1 MKIVFSTDQIYL
13 HGGIEKVMAQKANYF
28 ADVLGYEVIILTTE
42 QKQHAPCYDL
52 SSNIQLIDLNINYKR
67 EKSFVHPANL
77 AKVPRHIFKWIAI
90 LRQLKPQFLVV
101 CNYAFDFY
109 WTPFLFSTI
118 AKFKEYH
125 SSRYFVH
132 QARAHAKGF
141 ALLGHL
147 IQSAVERQYTKLVL
161 LNASETAFYDSPKQV
176 VIPNPIASTGYSAEL
191 VATQAIAA
199 GRLAPVKG
207 FDNLIEI
214 WEKVAQHEPSWTL
227 SIYGQ
232 GEPQYVAYL
241 QDKIKVLNLEKQVF
255 IRQAV
260 SDLPQTMQAYSMYLM
275 TSHTECFPMVLL
287 EAQSVGIPN
296 VSYNCPTGPAHIITP
311 DQDGILVSNQNQ
323 EAFVE
328 KVLFLIRNA
337 EIRKQM
343 GAQAKHNVQRFSQQ
357 NVMRMWKENLEKTT
371 I

>member
-1 MKIVFSTDQIYL
+1 MRLIFSTDQIYL

-42 QKQHAPCYDL
+42 QKQNPPCYAL
-52 SSNIQLIDLNINYKR
+52 SPNIQLIDLNINYKR

-77 AKVPRHIFKWIAI
+77 AKVPLHFMRWIQV
-90 LRQLKPQFLVV
+90 LRKHKPQHLIV

-109 WTPFLFSTI
+109 WTPFLFSNI
-118 AKFKEYH
+118 AKYKEYH
-125 SSRYFVH
+125 SSRYYVSK
-132 QARAHAKGF
+132 ARSAANGLAKLGYALQDYCEQSYT
-141 ALLGHL
+141 ALL
-147 IQSAVERQYTKLVL
+147 L
-161 LNASETAFYDSPKQV
+161 LNSCEIDFYSSQNSQ
-176 VIPNPIASTGYSAEL
+176 VIPNPIGPSKHTAPL

-199 GRLAPVKG
+199 GRLAPVKR
-207 FDNLIEI
+207 FDVLIEI
-214 WEKVAQHEPSWTL
+214 WAQVVQHEPTWTL

-287 EAQSVGIPN
+287 EAQSAGLPC
-296 VSYNCPTGPAHIITP
+296 VSYACPTGPAHIISP
-311 DQDGILVSNQNQ
+311 DQDGYLVSNQNQ

-337 EIRKQM
+337 KIRTQM
-343 GAQAKHNVQRFSQQ
+343 GAQAKRNVLRFSLDK
-357 NVMRMWKENLEKTT
+357 VMNRWAALLNQTP
-371 I
+371 

>member
-28 ADVLGYEVIILTTE
+28 ADLLGYEVYILTTE
-42 QKQHAPCYDL
+42 QKQNSPCYTL
-52 SSNIQLIDLNINYKR
+52 SPKIQLIDLNINYER

-90 LRQLKPQFLVV
+90 LRQLKPQVLVV

-109 WTPFLFSTI
+109 WTPFLFSRI
-118 AKFKEYH
+118 AKYKEFH
-125 SSRYFVH
+125 SSRYFVQ
-132 QARAHAKGF
+132 QAREHAKGF
-141 ALLGHL
+141 ALLGYL
-147 IQSAVERQYTKLVL
+147 IQSAVERQFTKVVL
-161 LNASETAFYDSPKQV
+161 LNSAETAFYASPNQL
-176 VIPNPIASTGYSAEL
+176 VIPNPIAIGDYHAPLNSHQVL
-191 VATQAIAA
+191 AA

-214 WEKVAQHEPSWTL
+214 WAKVVQHEPDWTL

-232 GEPQYVAYL
+232 GDPQYVAYL
-241 QDKIKVLNLEKQVF
+241 QDKIKQLNLEKQVF
-255 IRQAV
+255 IREAV
-260 SDLPQTMQAYSMYLM
+260 PNLTHNMQAYSMYLM
-275 TSHTECFPMVLL
+275 TSNTECFPMVLL
-287 EAQSVGIPN
+287 EALSVGLPC

-311 DQDGILVSNQNQ
+311 EQDGYLVSDQNQ

-328 KVLFLIRNA
+328 KVLFLIRHP
-337 EIRKQM
+337 EIRMQLGENAKQ
-343 GAQAKHNVQRFSQQ
+343 NVQRFSNE
-357 NVMRMWKENLEKTT
+357 NVMRLWQMNLEKTT